1 MAKFFELSEE
11 TQSLVDEK
19 FQEAGLH
26 NTINLLMYGTPKA
39 KEIIKVSRV
48 NPLAET
54 VGNCPESV
62 VCVVYE
68 EAFDRLDE
76 RTKELLVE
84 DAFASVAYDPDK
96 DKIVIGAPQIVV
108 SVKGRQEYGDELI
121 NAAESAIY
129 AIAQIEEEKKAQKE
143 LEKANKKKKG

>member
-11 TQSLVDEK
+11 TQSLIDEK
-19 FQEAGLH
+19 FQEKGLH

-108 SVKGRQEYGDELI
+108 SVMGRQQYGEELI

-143 LEKANKKKKG
+143 LEKANKKKNG

>member
-1 MAKFFELSEE
+1 MAKFFELTEE
-11 TQSLVDEK
+11 NQSLVDEK

-26 NTINLLMYGTPKA
+26 NTINLLMFGTPKS
-39 KEIIKVSRV
+39 KEMIKVSRV

-62 VCVVYE
+62 VCIIYE
-68 EAFDRLDE
+68 EAFDRLDDH
-76 RTKELLVE
+76 TKELLVE
-84 DAFASVAYDPDK
+84 DAFANVAYDPDK
-96 DKIVIGAPQIVV
+96 DKIVVGAPQIIVTA
-108 SVKGRQEYGDELI
+108 KGRQQYGDELI

-143 LEKANKKKKG
+143 LEKENKKKKN